1 MYETYT
7 TVVGTIVTS
16 PVVRSIG
23 DSGEP
28 VLNFRLAGNVRR
40 TDSSGEWVDGDTLY
54 LTVGCRRRL
63 VNGVSGVLDK
73 GDPVI
78 VYGRIHTDEYLTK
91 DGMRRSDL
99 VMRASAVG
107 PDVARVR
114 VHLERSAAGHV
125 EPGPVADAERRPVT
139 DVQRGPV
146 GDAVGAVVGAAVA
159 GGYDPAG

>member
-78 VYGRIHTDEYLTK
+78 AYGRIYTDEYVTK
-91 DGMRRSDL
+91 DGTRRSDL

-114 VHLERSAAGHV
+114 VHLQRSSAAGEAGV
-125 EPGPVADAERRPVT
+125 
-139 DVQRGPV
+139 PV
-146 GDAVGAVVGAAVA
+146 GDEDGGTVDAAVA